1 VPWGTERR
9 LTKGF
14 LDAVLHGIE
23 LRYEGHLERVEDP
36 FMTPAG
42 DSEGSSSE
50 DTVGV
55 GTIDRGHLLLVGAGP
70 GLGLAVAR
78 RFAVGGYRV
87 TLLAR
92 KTDRLGELAQS
103 LDDTGAEIDTI
114 EADAS
119 DSDDLRARMT
129 ELYGSDGAPGVV
141 IYNAVMGAPDQL
153 MSSTAAH
160 LQTAY
165 AVDVIGA
172 IVIAQVA
179 APAMRAAGFG
189 TIVVTGGGFADHPI
203 PALATVSLGKAALR
217 AAATMLGADLGPDGI
232 RVATLTIAG
241 QIVAGTAFDPE
252 RIAERYWE
260 VVQTDGPWQAEF
272 RFTGE

>member
-1 VPWGTERR
+1 
-9 LTKGF
+9 
-14 LDAVLHGIE
+14 
-23 LRYEGHLERVEDP
+23 
-36 FMTPAG
+36 MTPTG

-50 DTVGV
+50 DTVRA

-78 RFAVGGYRV
+78 RFAAGGYRV

-103 LDDTGAEIDTI
+103 LDDTGAEINTI

-141 IYNAVMGAPDQL
+141 IYNAVMGAPDRL

-179 APAMRAAGFG
+179 APAMKAAGFG

-203 PALATVSLGKAALR
+203 PALATISLGKAALR